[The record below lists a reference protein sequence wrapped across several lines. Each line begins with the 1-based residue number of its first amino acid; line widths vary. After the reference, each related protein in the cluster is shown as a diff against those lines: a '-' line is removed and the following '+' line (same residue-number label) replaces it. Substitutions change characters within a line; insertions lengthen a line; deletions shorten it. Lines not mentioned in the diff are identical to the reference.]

1 MTSTTYRHHTSHWGA
16 FTAEVQDGKL
26 VGVTPFE
33 KDSDPS
39 IFLKSIPDA
48 VHSEAR
54 IAGPVVRKGWL
65 ENGPGRNREKRGA
78 EPFVAVSWDKALD
91 LVADELRRVKR
102 DFGNESIMAGSY
114 GWASA
119 GKFHHARTQLH
130 RFMNCFGGFTGQ
142 IGTYSAAAAT
152 TIMPH
157 VVGTA
162 TAALAGTSSASIA
175 DNAKL
180 LVCFG
185 GLPLGNM
192 QSAVGGVG
200 DHNTQSWL
208 REARANGCEFA
219 SISPMREDMAEFVQA
234 DWLHPRPNTDVA
246 VMLALAHVL
255 AAESLHDK
263 SFLASHCVGYDRFE
277 RYVLGETDGQP
288 KTPEWAAAISGIDAD
303 AIRSLARRMA
313 ATRTMLTCTYSLQRG
328 DHGEQ
333 PFWMVVVLAA
343 MLGQIGLPGGGFA
356 MGYGSIGVNRNSA
369 RDLSVPS
376 LPTGRNLADSSI
388 PVARIS
394 DMLLHP
400 GEPYQFDGMDRT
412 YPDIKVVYWS
422 GGNPFHHHQDL
433 NRLIRAWQQ
442 PDTVIVNEPWWTAT
456 ARHADIV
463 LPATTSLERN
473 DLSASAGDR
482 FVMAMQQSVAPVGEA
497 RNDFDIFLGLA
508 KRLGIADAFDEGQDE
523 EAWIRHLY
531 DQTHQFAAQRGV
543 ELPGF
548 DAFWEQ
554 GFAEIPP
561 PAKPFVM
568 FDDFRSDPE
577 EHPLRT
583 PSGKVEIFSE
593 KIAGFEYDDCPGH
606 PVWQEPAEWLGA
618 EAAKR
623 YPLHMISNQ
632 PNTRIHSQMDQGR
645 ASRDT
650 KIRGREPITIS
661 PDDAAARGLADGDIA
676 RVFNDRGATLA
687 GVRVSDGIL
696 PGVVALR
703 ASHWRLVQ
711 PVGAWRGRYAR
722 RARQSQSLDIRQ
734 GNVEVGPG
742 SGRPKRACGDR
753 ALRRRFARDHCLLAA
768 PDRREVAR
776 GRDARASQSWVQ
788 VTGR

>member
-1 MTSTTYRHHTSHWGA
+1 MTPTTSDTTNRRHTSHWGA
-16 FTAEVQDGKL
+16 FTAAVQNGKL

-33 KDSDPS
+33 KDSDPATY
-39 IFLKSIPDA
+39 LKSIPGA

-65 ENGPGRNREKRGA
+65 ENGPGGNRESRGA
-78 EPFVAVSWDKALD
+78 EPFVAVSWDNALD

-102 DFGNESIMAGSY
+102 DFRNESIMAGSY
-114 GWASA
+114 GWSSA

-142 IGTYSAAAAT
+142 IGTYSTAAAT
-152 TIMPH
+152 AIMPH

-162 TAALAGTSSASIA
+162 TAALAGTSSKSISDHA
-175 DNAKL
+175 QL
-180 LVCFG
+180 MVCFG

-200 DHNTQSWL
+200 DHDTLRWL
-208 REARANGCEFA
+208 REARANGCEFV
-219 SISPMREDMAEFVQA
+219 SISPIREDMAEFIQA
-234 DWLHPRPNTDVA
+234 GWLQPRPNTDTA

-255 AAESLHDK
+255 ATESLHDEG
-263 SFLASHCVGYDRFE
+263 FLSSHCVGYDNFE
-277 RYVLGETDGQP
+277 RYVLGESDGQP
-288 KTPEWAAAISGIDAD
+288 KTPEWAAAISGTEAD
-303 AIRSLARRMA
+303 AIRSLARRMSS
-313 ATRTMLTCTYSLQRG
+313 TRTMLTCTYSLQRG

-356 MGYGSIGVNRNSA
+356 MGYGSIGVNRDAA
-369 RDLSVPS
+369 RDLSVPI
-376 LPTGRNLADSSI
+376 LPAGRNPVESSI

-400 GEPYQFDGMDRT
+400 GEPYQFNGMDCR
-412 YPDIKVVYWS
+412 YPDIKLVYWS
-422 GGNPFHHHQDL
+422 GGNPFHHHQDV
-433 NRLIRAWQQ
+433 NRLIRAWQG
-442 PDTVIVNEPWWTAT
+442 PDTIIVNEPWWTAT

-482 FVMAMQQSVAPVGEA
+482 FVMAMQKSVEPVGDA

-508 KRLGIADAFDEGQDE
+508 RRLGIAEAFDEGRDE
-523 EAWIRHLY
+523 EAWVRHLY
-531 DQTHQFAAQRGV
+531 DLTHRFAAQRGV

-554 GFAEIPP
+554 GFVEIPP

-593 KIAGFEYDDCPGH
+593 KIAGFGYDDCPGH
-606 PVWQEPAEWLGA
+606 PVWQEPVEWLGA
-618 EAAKR
+618 ESAKR
-623 YPLHMISNQ
+623 YPLHLISNQ
-632 PNTRIHSQMDQGR
+632 PSARLHSQMDQGSV
-645 ASRDT
+645 SRDT
-650 KIRGREPITIS
+650 KIRGREPITMHT
-661 PDDAAARGLADGDIA
+661 DDATARGLADGDIA
-676 RVFNDRGATLA
+676 RVFNDRGEVLA
-687 GVRVSDGIL
+687 GVAISDGIL
-696 PGVVALR
+696 PGVVAL
-703 ASHWRLVQ
+703 AT
-711 PVGAWRGRYAR
+711 GAWYDPLEPGKAGT
-722 RARQSQSLDIRQ
+722 LDIHGNPNVLTLDKGTSKLAQ
-734 GNVEVGPG
+734 GPAAQSALVEI
-742 SGRPKRACGDR
+742 DR
-753 ALRRRFARDHCLLAA
+753 YDGVLPEITVF
-768 PDRREVAR
+768 
-776 GRDARASQSWVQ
+776 SQPTVIE
-788 VTGR
+788 R

>member
-1 MTSTTYRHHTSHWGA
+1 MTPTTSDTTNRRHTSHWGA
-16 FTAEVQDGKL
+16 FTAAVQNGKL

-33 KDSDPS
+33 KDSDPATY
-39 IFLKSIPDA
+39 LKSIPGA

-65 ENGPGRNREKRGA
+65 ENGPGGNRESRGA
-78 EPFVAVSWDKALD
+78 EPFVAVSWDNALD

-102 DFGNESIMAGSY
+102 DFRNESIMAGSY
-114 GWASA
+114 GWSSA

-142 IGTYSAAAAT
+142 IGTYSTAAAT
-152 TIMPH
+152 AIMPH

-162 TAALAGTSSASIA
+162 TAALAGTSSKSISDHA
-175 DNAKL
+175 QL
-180 LVCFG
+180 MVCFG

-200 DHNTQSWL
+200 DHDTLRWL
-208 REARANGCEFA
+208 REARANGCEFV
-219 SISPMREDMAEFVQA
+219 SISPIREDMAEFIQA
-234 DWLHPRPNTDVA
+234 GWLQPRPNTDTA

-255 AAESLHDK
+255 ATESLHDEG
-263 SFLASHCVGYDRFE
+263 FLSSHCVGYDSFE
-277 RYVLGETDGQP
+277 RYVLGESDGQR
-288 KTPEWAAAISGIDAD
+288 KTPEWAAAISGTEAD
-303 AIRSLARRMA
+303 AIRSLARRMSS
-313 ATRTMLTCTYSLQRG
+313 TRTMLTCTYSLQRG

-356 MGYGSIGVNRNSA
+356 MGYGSIGVNRDAA
-369 RDLSVPS
+369 RDLSVPI
-376 LPTGRNLADSSI
+376 LPAGRNPVESSI

-400 GEPYQFDGMDRT
+400 GEPYQFNGMDCR
-412 YPDIKVVYWS
+412 YPDIKLVYWS
-422 GGNPFHHHQDL
+422 GGNPFHHHQDV
-433 NRLIRAWQQ
+433 NRLIRAWQG
-442 PDTVIVNEPWWTAT
+442 PDTIIVNEPWWTAT

-482 FVMAMQQSVAPVGEA
+482 FVMAMQKSVEPVGDA

-508 KRLGIADAFDEGQDE
+508 RRLGIAEAFDEGRDE
-523 EAWIRHLY
+523 EAWVRHLY
-531 DQTHQFAAQRGV
+531 DLTHRFAAQRGV

-554 GFAEIPP
+554 GFVEIPP

-593 KIAGFEYDDCPGH
+593 KIAGFGYDDCPGH
-606 PVWQEPAEWLGA
+606 PVWQEPVEWLGA
-618 EAAKR
+618 ESAKR
-623 YPLHMISNQ
+623 YPLHLISNQ
-632 PNTRIHSQMDQGR
+632 PSARLHSQMDQGSV
-645 ASRDT
+645 SRET
-650 KIRGREPITIS
+650 KIRGREPITMHT
-661 PDDAAARGLADGDIA
+661 DDATARGLADGDIA
-676 RVFNDRGATLA
+676 RVFNDRGEVLA
-687 GVRVSDGIL
+687 GVAISDGIL
-696 PGVVALR
+696 PGVVAL
-703 ASHWRLVQ
+703 AT
-711 PVGAWRGRYAR
+711 GAWYDPLEPGKAGT
-722 RARQSQSLDIRQ
+722 LDIHGNPNVLTLDKGTSKLAQ
-734 GNVEVGPG
+734 GPAAQSALVEI
-742 SGRPKRACGDR
+742 DR
-753 ALRRRFARDHCLLAA
+753 YDGVLPEITVF
-768 PDRREVAR
+768 
-776 GRDARASQSWVQ
+776 SQPTVIE
-788 VTGR
+788 R